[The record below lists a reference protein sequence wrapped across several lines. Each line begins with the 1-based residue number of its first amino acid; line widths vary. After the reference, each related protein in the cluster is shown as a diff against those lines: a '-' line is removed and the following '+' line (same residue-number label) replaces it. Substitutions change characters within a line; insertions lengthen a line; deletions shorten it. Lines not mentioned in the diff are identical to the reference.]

1 MTTKSSLRNSNSSLK
16 RERPRWP
23 SKLLLAVLTMV
34 CFATSANALSSNKAI
49 SEYIRDRWDAG
60 AGFPGGPVNAFA
72 QTPDGY
78 LWIATEKGLV
88 RFDGLNFVLIEH
100 SESTTV
106 PFGPVL
112 GLALDANGSLWIRL
126 QGPTLMVRDRSGEFR
141 SVTPDSSQAESDITA
156 MCMAKNGELLIA
168 GLTKGIFRDRNG
180 QFATSATSDEL
191 PRHVISMIE
200 LADGMDWL
208 GTREQGLYSLNG
220 RRASRFVGELPDKKV
235 NALLSLNGRDLWIG
249 TDQGLVRWD
258 GRGLSRVSSSQ
269 ALQNVEIVTMARD
282 RESNVWIGSS
292 KGLARVSNDGVTSVD
307 SSRGWP
313 AEPVTAL
320 FEDREG
326 SLWVG
331 RADGIERLR
340 DTVFTT
346 YYASGGV
353 LSRNNGPLYV
363 DSEGRTWFGPSEGGL
378 FWRKEGH
385 MGRVIAAAVQKDIVY
400 SIDGRKGEL
409 WIGRRG
415 GLTRLRE
422 SGGSFTAKTYTAADG
437 LAQNRVYAVHRSG
450 DGTVWAGTLSAGL
463 SRLKDG
469 TFTTYTVANGLVS
482 NSISSIAESSDGTMW
497 FGTPNGLN
505 ELSEGHLR
513 AYTSKDGLPPGNV
526 NCLLPDSNGVLWI
539 GTDNGL
545 AFLRSGTVHALSD
558 DVPDSVRE
566 EIFAMAE
573 DKAGALWM
581 ATAKHIVRVDRDKLL
596 RQAVAGSDIREYGL
610 GDGLLS
616 AQGVRRHNS
625 IAVDQSG
632 GIWFSTNRGLSFVSP
647 TSVKFD
653 SAPPLVHVDGISVDG
668 HLIHLGEQVR
678 VRPPHQKITI
688 SYSGLSLAF
697 PTRVRFM
704 YRLDGFDQSWTAST
718 SAREATYTNLES
730 GQYRFHVMASNREG
744 VWNSEEAILP
754 FEVEPVLWQ
763 TWWFRVSCVVAF
775 LALLWALYQLR
786 LRQVA
791 RQFNIRLEERV
802 SERTRIARDLHDTL
816 LQSFNGLLL
825 RFQAATNLL
834 PERPAEARKTLESAI
849 DQAAQAIT
857 EGRNAVQGLRSST
870 IMASDFALTINTLGQ
885 ELASGDTNP
894 NAAEFHVEV
903 EGTPQNLHPIL
914 RDEVYRI
921 AGEALRNAFKHAQAQ
936 RIEVE
941 TRYDERQLRLRVR
954 DDGQGIDAKHLDGEG
969 YAGHYGLRGMRERA
983 TLMGGKLTVWS
994 ELDSG
999 TEVELSI
1006 PASRAYETSP
1016 ARRRSWLAE
1025 KFSGKDTEMKS

>member
-1 MTTKSSLRNSNSSLK
+1 LRNSNSSHK

-23 SKLLLAVLTMV
+23 LKLLLAVLTMV
-34 CFATSANALSSNKAI
+34 CFAASANALSSNKAI
-49 SEYIRDRWDAG
+49 SEFIRDRWDAG
-60 AGFPGGPVNAFA
+60 AGFPGGRVNAFA

-78 LWIATEKGLV
+78 LWIATEEGLV

-126 QGPTLMVRDRSGEFR
+126 QGPTLLVRDRSGAFR
-141 SVTPDSSQAESDITA
+141 SVTSDSSQVESDITA
-156 MCMAKNGELLIA
+156 MCTGKNGELLIT
-168 GLTKGIFRDRNG
+168 GLTKGILRDRNG
-180 QFATSATSDEL
+180 KFVTSATRDEL
-191 PRHVISMIE
+191 PTHVISMIE
-200 LADGMDWL
+200 LADGVDWL

-220 RRASRFVGELPDKKV
+220 QRVSRFVGELPDRKV
-235 NALLSLNGRDLWIG
+235 NALLTLNGRDLWIG
-249 TDQGLVRWD
+249 TDKGLVRWD
-258 GRGLSRVSSSQ
+258 RRGLSQVSSSQ

-292 KGLARVSNDGVTSVD
+292 NGLARVSNDEVTSVD
-307 SSRGWP
+307 SSQGWP
-313 AEPVTAL
+313 AEQVTAL

-340 DTVFTT
+340 DSVFMT

-353 LSRNNGPLYV
+353 PSRNNGPLYV

-378 FWRKEGH
+378 YWRKEGH
-385 MGRVIAAAVQKDIVY
+385 LERITAAAVQKDIVY

-415 GLTRLRE
+415 GLTHLRE
-422 SGGSFTAKTYTAADG
+422 SGASFIAKTYTAADG
-437 LAQNRVYAVHRSG
+437 LAQTSVYAVHRSS

-463 SRLKDG
+463 SRLKEG
-469 TFTTYTVANGLVS
+469 SFTTYTVANGLVS

-545 AFLRSGTVHALSD
+545 AFLRSGTVHALRD

-566 EIFAMAE
+566 EIFAIAE

-581 ATAKHIVRVDRDKLL
+581 ATAKHIVRVDRDKLM
-596 RQAVAGSDIREYGL
+596 RKAVASSDIREYGL
-610 GDGLLS
+610 DDGLLS
-616 AQGVRRHNS
+616 TQGVRRHKS
-625 IAVDQSG
+625 IAVDPGG

-668 HLIHLGEQVR
+668 RLIHLGEQIR
-678 VRPPHQKITI
+678 VRPPHQKITL
-688 SYSGLSLAF
+688 SYSGLSLSF

-704 YRLDGFDQSWTAST
+704 YRLDGFDQSWTEPTST
-718 SAREATYTNLES
+718 REATYTNLES
-730 GQYRFHVMASNREG
+730 GQYRFHVMASNSYG
-744 VWNSEEAILP
+744 QWNASEAVISL
-754 FEVEPVLWQ
+754 EVDPAFWQ
-763 TWWFRVSCVVAF
+763 TWWCRALCVAAF

-791 RQFNIRLEERV
+791 QQFNLRLEERV
-802 SERTRIARDLHDTL
+802 GERTRIARDLHDTL
-816 LQSFNGLLL
+816 LQSFHGLLFC
-825 RFQAATNLL
+825 FQAVSNLL
-834 PERPAEARKTLESAI
+834 PTRPAEAKQTLDKAI
-849 DQAAQAIT
+849 DQAVQAIT
-857 EGRNAVQGLRSST
+857 EGRDAVQGLRSST
-870 IMASDFALTINTLGQ
+870 VVTNDLACAITTLGQ
-885 ELASGDTNP
+885 ELAGGETNP
-894 NAAEFHVEV
+894 NATEFHVQV
-903 EGTPQNLHPIL
+903 EGTTRDLHPIL

-921 AGEALRNAFKHAQAQ
+921 AGEAVRNAFTHAQAR

-941 TRYDERQLRLRVR
+941 IRYDERQFRLRVR
-954 DDGQGIDAKHLDGEG
+954 DDGKGIAPKLMNEDGPT
-969 YAGHYGLRGMRERA
+969 GHYGLRGMRERA
-983 TLMGGKLTVWS
+983 KLLGGKLAMWS

-999 TEVELSI
+999 TELELRI

-1025 KFSGKDTEMKS
+1025 KLSGKDTETKS

>member
-1 MTTKSSLRNSNSSLK
+1 LRNSNSSHK

-34 CFATSANALSSNKAI
+34 CFAASASALSSNKAI

-126 QGPTLMVRDRSGEFR
+126 QGPTLMVRDRSGAFR
-141 SVTPDSSQAESDITA
+141 SVTPDSSQGESDITA
-156 MCMAKNGELLIA
+156 MCMGKNGELLIT

-180 QFATSATSDEL
+180 KFATSTTRDEL

-200 LADGMDWL
+200 LADGVDWL

-220 RRASRFVGELPDKKV
+220 QRVSRFVGALPDKKV

-249 TDQGLVRWD
+249 TDKGLVRWD
-258 GRGLSRVSSSQ
+258 GKGLSRVSSSQ

-292 KGLARVSNDGVTSVD
+292 NGLARIRNDGVTSVD
-307 SSRGWP
+307 SSQGWP
-313 AEPVTAL
+313 AEAITAL

-326 SLWVG
+326 GLWVG

-340 DTVFTT
+340 DSVFIT

-353 LSRNNGPLYV
+353 PSRNNGPLYV
-363 DSEGRTWFGPSEGGL
+363 DPEGRTWFAPSEGGL
-378 FWRKEGH
+378 YWRKEGH
-385 MGRVIAAAVQKDIVY
+385 LGRITAAAVQKDIVY

-415 GLTRLRE
+415 GLTHLRE
-422 SGGSFTAKTYTAADG
+422 SGTSFIAKTYTVSDG
-437 LAQNRVYAVHRSG
+437 LAQNRVYAVHRSS
-450 DGTVWAGTLSAGL
+450 DGAVWAGTLSAGL
-463 SRLKDG
+463 SRLKG
-469 TFTTYTVANGLVS
+469 GSFTTYTVANGLVS

-545 AFLRSGTVHALSD
+545 AFLRSRTVHALSD

-566 EIFAMAE
+566 EIFAIAE

-596 RQAVAGSDIREYGL
+596 PQAVASSDIREYGL

-616 AQGVRRHNS
+616 TQGVRRHKS
-625 IAVDQSG
+625 IAVDPEG

-647 TSVKFD
+647 TSMKFD

-668 HLIHLGEQVR
+668 RPIHLGEQIR
-678 VRPPHQKITI
+678 VRPPHQKITL
-688 SYSGLSLAF
+688 SYSGLSLSF

-704 YRLDGFDQSWTAST
+704 YRLNGFDQSWTQPT

-730 GQYRFHVMASNREG
+730 GQYRFHVMASNSDG
-744 VWNSEEAILP
+744 VWNSTEAILL

-775 LALLWALYQLR
+775 LVLLWALYQLR

-816 LQSFNGLLL
+816 LQSFHGLLL

-849 DQAAQAIT
+849 DQTAQAIT
-857 EGRNAVQGLRSST
+857 EGRDAVQGLRSST
-870 IMASDFALTINTLGQ
+870 VTASDFALTINTLGQ
-885 ELASGDTNP
+885 ELASGERNP

-914 RDEVYRI
+914 RDEVFRI
-921 AGEALRNAFKHAQAQ
+921 AAEALRNAFKHAQAR

-941 TRYDERQLRLRVR
+941 IRYDERQLRLRVR
-954 DDGQGIDAKHLDGEG
+954 DDGKGIDAKHIDGDG

-983 TLMGGKLTVWS
+983 KLMGGKLAVWS

-1025 KFSGKDTEMKS
+1025 KFSGKE

>member
-1 MTTKSSLRNSNSSLK
+1 MRNSNSSHK
-16 RERPRWP
+16 RESRRWP

-34 CFATSANALSSNKAI
+34 CFEASANALSSNKAI
-49 SEYIRDRWDAG
+49 SEYIRDRWDAR

-100 SESTTV
+100 SESSTV

-126 QGPTLMVRDRSGEFR
+126 QGPTLIVRDRSGEFR
-141 SVTPDSSQAESDITA
+141 SVTSDSSQVESDITA
-156 MCMAKNGELLIA
+156 MCTNKNGELLII
-168 GLTKGIFRDRNG
+168 GLTKGIFRDKNG
-180 QFATSATSDEL
+180 KFVTSATSDEL
-191 PRHVISMIE
+191 PTHVISMIE
-200 LADGMDWL
+200 LADGVDWL

-220 RRASRFVGELPDKKV
+220 QRVSRFVGELPDKKV

-249 TDQGLVRWD
+249 TDKGLVRWD
-258 GRGLSRVSSSQ
+258 GRGLSRVSTSE

-282 RESNVWIGSS
+282 RESNVWIGTSN
-292 KGLARVSNDGVTSVD
+292 GLARVSNDGVTSVD
-307 SSRGWP
+307 SSQGRS

-340 DTVFTT
+340 DSVFMT
-346 YYASGGV
+346 YYASDGV
-353 LSRNNGPLYV
+353 PSRNNGPLYV

-378 FWRKEGH
+378 YWRKEGH
-385 MGRVIAAAVQKDIVY
+385 LGQITVAAKQKDIVY

-415 GLTRLRE
+415 GLTNLQE
-422 SGGSFTAKTYTAADG
+422 SGASFIAKTYTAADG
-437 LAQNRVYAVHRSG
+437 LAQNSVYAVHRSS

-463 SRLKDG
+463 SRLKHG
-469 TFTTYTVANGLVS
+469 SFTTYTVANGLVS

-513 AYTSKDGLPPGNV
+513 AYTSRDGLPPGNV

-566 EIFAMAE
+566 EIFAIAE
-573 DKAGALWM
+573 DEAGALWM

-596 RQAVAGSDIREYGL
+596 RQAVASSDIREYGL

-616 AQGVRRHNS
+616 TQGVRRHKS
-625 IAVDQSG
+625 IAVDPSG

-647 TSVKFD
+647 TSMKFD

-668 HLIHLGEQVR
+668 RLIHLGEQIR
-678 VRPPHQKITI
+678 VRPPYQKITL
-688 SYSGLSLAF
+688 SYSGLSLSF

-704 YRLDGFDQSWTAST
+704 YRLDGFDQSWTEPT

-730 GQYRFHVMASNREG
+730 GQYRFHVMASNSDG
-744 VWNSEEAILP
+744 VWNDSEAAILP
-754 FEVEPVLWQ
+754 FEVDPVLWQ

-775 LALLWALYQLR
+775 LVLLWALYQLR
-786 LRQVA
+786 LRQVT

-802 SERTRIARDLHDTL
+802 SERTRIARESARHAAAKFSRTVAAFSSVLLTCSQRVRTKPKQTL
-816 LQSFNGLLL
+816 D
-825 RFQAATNLL
+825 
-834 PERPAEARKTLESAI
+834 SAI

-857 EGRNAVQGLRSST
+857 EGRDAVQGLRSST
-870 IMASDFALTINTLGQ
+870 VVTNDLACAISTLGE
-885 ELASGDTNP
+885 ELATSETNQ
-894 NAAEFHVEV
+894 NSAVFHVEV
-903 EGTPQNLHPIL
+903 EGTPRNLHPIL

-941 TRYDERQLRLRVR
+941 IRYDERQLRLRVR
-954 DDGQGIDAKHLDGEG
+954 DDGKGIDPKLLNEDGR
-969 YAGHYGLRGMRERA
+969 AGHYGLRGMRERA
-983 TLMGGKLTVWS
+983 KLMRRQAGGL
-994 ELDSG
+994 E
-999 TEVELSI
+999 
-1006 PASRAYETSP
+1006 
-1016 ARRRSWLAE
+1016 
-1025 KFSGKDTEMKS
+1025 

>member
-1 MTTKSSLRNSNSSLK
+1 LRSSNFSPE
-16 RERPRWP
+16 RERTVWP
-23 SKLLLAVLTMV
+23 SKLLLALLTMV
-34 CFATSANALSSNKAI
+34 CFAASANALSSNKAI

-100 SESTTV
+100 SESSTV

-126 QGPTLMVRDRSGEFR
+126 QGPTLMVRDRSGAFR

-156 MCMAKNGELLIA
+156 MCTGKNGELLTT
-168 GLTKGIFRDRNG
+168 GLTKGVFRARNG
-180 QFATSATSDEL
+180 KFVTSATSDEL
-191 PRHVISMIE
+191 PRLVISMIE
-200 LADGMDWL
+200 LADGVDWL

-220 RRASRFVGELPDKKV
+220 PRVSRFVGELPDKKV
-235 NALLSLNGRDLWIG
+235 NALLSLNGHDLWIG
-249 TDQGLVRWD
+249 TDKGLVRWD
-258 GRGLSRVSSSQ
+258 GRGLSPVSTSET
-269 ALQNVEIVTMARD
+269 LQNIEIVTLARD
-282 RESNVWIGSS
+282 RESNVWIGTSN
-292 KGLARVSNDGVTSVD
+292 GLARVSNDGVTSVD
-307 SSRGWP
+307 SIQGWS

-340 DTVFTT
+340 DSVFMT
-346 YYASGGV
+346 YYAPGGV
-353 LSRNNGPLYV
+353 PSRNNGPLYV

-378 FWRKEGH
+378 YWRKEGRL
-385 MGRVIAAAVQKDIVY
+385 GRITAAAVEKDIVY

-415 GLTRLRE
+415 GLTHLRE
-422 SGGSFTAKTYTAADG
+422 NDASFLAKTYTAADG
-437 LAQNRVYAVHRSG
+437 LAQNGVYAVHLAS
-450 DGTVWAGTLSAGL
+450 DGAVWAGTLSAGL

-469 TFTTYTVANGLVS
+469 SFTTYTVENGLVS

-558 DVPDSVRE
+558 DVPDSLRE
-566 EIFAMAE
+566 EIFAIAE

-581 ATAKHIVRVDRDKLL
+581 ATAKHIVRADRDKLL
-596 RQAVAGSDIREYGL
+596 RQEFASGDIREYGL

-616 AQGVRRHNS
+616 TQGVRRHKS
-625 IAVDQSG
+625 VAVDPRG

-647 TSVKFD
+647 TSLNFD

-668 HLIHLGEQVR
+668 RLIHSGEQIR
-678 VRPPHQKITI
+678 VRPPYQKITL
-688 SYSGLSLAF
+688 SYSGLSLSF

-704 YRLDGFDQSWTAST
+704 YRLDGFDQSWTEPT

-730 GQYRFHVMASNREG
+730 GQYRFHVMAGNSDG
-744 VWNSEEAILP
+744 VWNSTEAILP

-763 TWWFRVSCVVAF
+763 TWWFRLSGALIIG
-775 LALLWALYQLR
+775 LAILIFFR
-786 LRQVA
+786 LRVRGLA
-791 RQFNIRLEERV
+791 RQMNMRFEERLA
-802 SERTRIARDLHDTL
+802 ERTRIAQDLHDTL
-816 LQSFNGLLL
+816 LQGFLSASMQLHVADEKLK
-825 RFQAATNLL
+825 
-834 PERPAEARKTLESAI
+834 PDSPAKPLVGRVLELMG
-849 DQAAQAIT
+849 QVVE
-857 EGRNAVQGLRSST
+857 EGRDAVRGLRSWK
-870 IMASDFALTINTLGQ
+870 LGYPDLKEAFSQ
-885 ELASGDTNP
+885 IR
-894 NAAEFHVEV
+894 AEFPAQSQVAFRVIV
-903 EGTPQNLHPIL
+903 EGTPRPLQTAIS
-914 RDEVYRI
+914 DEVYLIGR
-921 AGEALRNAFKHAQAQ
+921 EALSNAFRHAHASE
-936 RIEVE
+936 IEVE
-941 TRYDERQLRLRVR
+941 LEYAANYLRVLIR
-954 DDGQGIDAKHLDGEG
+954 DNGGGIDTHVLQEG
-969 YAGHYGLRGMRERA
+969 REGHWGLSGMKER
-983 TLMGGKLTVWS
+983 TERIGGKLRVLSS
-994 ELDSG
+994 EAAG
-999 TEVELSI
+999 TEVELYVPGHFAFEFPPPGRRWGWLS
-1006 PASRAYETSP
+1006 SLGK
-1016 ARRRSWLAE
+1016 AREVKRKNEVERR
-1025 KFSGKDTEMKS
+1025 K

>member
-1 MTTKSSLRNSNSSLK
+1 MRNSNSSHK

-34 CFATSANALSSNKAI
+34 CFAASANALSSNKAI

-60 AGFPGGPVNAFA
+60 VGFPGGPVNAFA

-100 SESTTV
+100 SESSTV

-126 QGPTLMVRDRSGEFR
+126 QGPTLVVRDRSGAFR
-141 SVTPDSSQAESDITA
+141 SVTPDPSQTESDITA
-156 MCMAKNGELLIA
+156 MCTTKNGELLTI
-168 GLTKGIFRDRNG
+168 GLTKGIFRDGNG
-180 QFATSATSDEL
+180 KFVTSATRDEL

-200 LADGMDWL
+200 LADGVDWL

-220 RRASRFVGELPDKKV
+220 QRVSRFVGELPDRKV
-235 NALLSLNGRDLWIG
+235 NALLTLNGRDLWIG
-249 TDQGLVRWD
+249 TDKGLVRWD
-258 GRGLSRVSSSQ
+258 GRGLSRVSSSE

-282 RESNVWIGSS
+282 RESNVWIGTSN
-292 KGLARVSNDGVTSVD
+292 GLVRVSNDGVTWVD
-307 SSRGWP
+307 SNQGWS

-340 DTVFTT
+340 DSVFMT

-353 LSRNNGPLYV
+353 PSRNNGPLYV

-378 FWRKEGH
+378 YWRKEGYL
-385 MGRVIAAAVQKDIVY
+385 GRITAAAVQKDIVY

-415 GLTRLRE
+415 GLTHLQE
-422 SGGSFTAKTYTAADG
+422 SGASFIAKTYTAADG
-437 LAQNRVYAVHRSG
+437 LAQNRVYAVHRSS

-469 TFTTYTVANGLVS
+469 SFTTYTVANGLVS

-566 EIFAMAE
+566 EIFAIAE

-596 RQAVAGSDIREYGL
+596 RQAVASSDMREYGL
-610 GDGLLS
+610 DDGLLS
-616 AQGVRRHNS
+616 TQGVRGHKS
-625 IAVDQSG
+625 IAMDPSG

-647 TSVKFD
+647 TSMKFD

-668 HLIHLGEQVR
+668 RLIHLGEQIR
-678 VRPPHQKITI
+678 VRPPHQKITL
-688 SYSGLSLAF
+688 SYSGLSLSF

-704 YRLDGFDQSWTAST
+704 YRLDGFDQSWTEPT
-718 SAREATYTNLES
+718 SAREATYTNLEP
-730 GQYRFHVMASNREG
+730 GQYRFHVMASNSYG
-744 VWNSEEAILP
+744 QWNASEAAISL
-754 FEVEPVLWQ
+754 EVDPAFWQ
-763 TWWFRVSCVVAF
+763 TWWFRVSCVATF
-775 LALLWALYQLR
+775 LALLGALYQLR

-791 RQFNIRLEERV
+791 HQFNMRLEERV
-802 SERTRIARDLHDTL
+802 GERTRMARDLHDTF
-816 LQSFNGLLL
+816 LQTIQGSKLV
-825 RFQAATNLL
+825 ADDA
-834 PERPAEARKTLESAI
+834 LEPSADPI
-849 DQAAQAIT
+849 RMRRALEQLSVWLASAMQ
-857 EGRNAVQGLRSST
+857 EGRAALNSLRT
-870 IMASDFALTINTLGQ
+870 TATQTND
-885 ELASGDTNP
+885 LA
-894 NAAEFHVEV
+894 
-903 EGTPQNLHPIL
+903 
-914 RDEVYRI
+914 
-921 AGEALRNAFKHAQAQ
+921 EALR
-936 RIEVE
+936 
-941 TRYDERQLRLRVR
+941 RVTE
-954 DDGQGIDAKHLDGEG
+954 GGLIPISMAVTFSLVGDAREMHPI
-969 YAGHYGLRGMRERA
+969 GLVMKPSATPVCIRGRVDW
-983 TLMGGKLTVWS
+983 K
-994 ELDSG
+994 
-999 TEVELSI
+999 
-1006 PASRAYETSP
+1006 
-1016 ARRRSWLAE
+1016 
-1025 KFSGKDTEMKS
+1025 

>member
-1 MTTKSSLRNSNSSLK
+1 LRNSNSSHK

-23 SKLLLAVLTMV
+23 LKLLLAVLTMV
-34 CFATSANALSSNKAI
+34 CFAASANALSSNKAI
-49 SEYIRDRWDAG
+49 SEFIRDRWDAG
-60 AGFPGGPVNAFA
+60 AGFPGGRVNAFA

-126 QGPTLMVRDRSGEFR
+126 QGPTLLVRDRSGAFR
-141 SVTPDSSQAESDITA
+141 SVTSDSSQVESDITA
-156 MCMAKNGELLIA
+156 MCTGKNGELLIT
-168 GLTKGIFRDRNG
+168 GLTKGILRDRNG
-180 QFATSATSDEL
+180 KFVTSATRDEL
-191 PRHVISMIE
+191 PTHVISMIE
-200 LADGMDWL
+200 LADGVDWL

-220 RRASRFVGELPDKKV
+220 QRVSRFVGELPDRKV
-235 NALLSLNGRDLWIG
+235 NALLTLNGRDLWIG
-249 TDQGLVRWD
+249 TDKGLVRWD
-258 GRGLSRVSSSQ
+258 RRGLSQVSSSQ

-292 KGLARVSNDGVTSVD
+292 NGLARVSNDEVTSVD
-307 SSRGWP
+307 SSQGWP

-340 DTVFTT
+340 DSVFMT

-353 LSRNNGPLYV
+353 PSRNNGPLYV

-378 FWRKEGH
+378 YWRKEGH
-385 MGRVIAAAVQKDIVY
+385 LGRITAAAVQKDIVY

-415 GLTRLRE
+415 GLTHLRE
-422 SGGSFTAKTYTAADG
+422 SGASFIAKTYTAADG
-437 LAQNRVYAVHRSG
+437 LAQTRVYAVHRSS

-463 SRLKDG
+463 SRLKEG
-469 TFTTYTVANGLVS
+469 SFTTYTVANGLVS

-513 AYTSKDGLPPGNV
+513 AYTSRDGLPPGNV

-545 AFLRSGTVHALSD
+545 AFLRSGTVHALRD
-558 DVPDSVRE
+558 EVPDSMRE
-566 EIFAMAE
+566 EIFAIAE

-596 RQAVAGSDIREYGL
+596 RQAVASSDIREYGL
-610 GDGLLS
+610 DDGLLS
-616 AQGVRRHNS
+616 TQGVRRHKS
-625 IAVDQSG
+625 IAVDPSG

-668 HLIHLGEQVR
+668 RLIQLGEQIR
-678 VRPPHQKITI
+678 VRPPHQKITL
-688 SYSGLSLAF
+688 SYSGLSLSF

-704 YRLDGFDQSWTAST
+704 YRLDGFDQSWTEPTST
-718 SAREATYTNLES
+718 REATYTNLES
-730 GQYRFHVMASNREG
+730 GQYRFHVMASNSYG
-744 VWNSEEAILP
+744 QWNASEAVISL
-754 FEVEPVLWQ
+754 EVDPAFWQ
-763 TWWFRVSCVVAF
+763 TWWFRTLCVVAF
-775 LALLWALYQLR
+775 LALLWTLYQLR

-791 RQFNIRLEERV
+791 QQFNLRLEERV
-802 SERTRIARDLHDTL
+802 GERTRIARDLHDTL
-816 LQSFNGLLL
+816 LQSFHGLLFC
-825 RFQAATNLL
+825 FQAVSNLL
-834 PERPAEARKTLESAI
+834 PTRPAEAKQTLDKAI
-849 DQAAQAIT
+849 DQAVQAIT
-857 EGRNAVQGLRSST
+857 EGRDAVQGLRSST
-870 IMASDFALTINTLGQ
+870 VVTNDLACAITTLGQ
-885 ELASGDTNP
+885 ELAGGETNP
-894 NAAEFHVEV
+894 NAAEFHVQV
-903 EGTPQNLHPIL
+903 EGTTRDLHPIL

-921 AGEALRNAFKHAQAQ
+921 AGEAVRNAFEHARAR

-941 TRYDERQLRLRVR
+941 IRYDERQFRLRVR
-954 DDGQGIDAKHLDGEG
+954 DDGKGINPKLMNEDGRP
-969 YAGHYGLRGMRERA
+969 GHYGLRGMRERA
-983 TLMGGKLTVWS
+983 KLLGGKLAVWS

-999 TEVELSI
+999 TELELRI

-1025 KFSGKDTEMKS
+1025 KLSGKDTETKS

>member
-1 MTTKSSLRNSNSSLK
+1 M
-16 RERPRWP
+16 
-23 SKLLLAVLTMV
+23 
-34 CFATSANALSSNKAI
+34 
-49 SEYIRDRWDAG
+49 
-60 AGFPGGPVNAFA
+60 NAFA

-88 RFDGLNFVLIEH
+88 RFDGLNFVLMEH
-100 SESTTV
+100 SETSTV

-126 QGPTLMVRDRSGEFR
+126 QGPTLLVRDRSGAFR
-141 SVTPDSSQAESDITA
+141 SVTPDSSQVESDITA
-156 MCMAKNGELLIA
+156 MCAGKNGELLIT
-168 GLTKGIFRDRNG
+168 GLTERIFRDRNG
-180 QFATSATSDEL
+180 TFVSSASRDEL

-200 LADGMDWL
+200 LADGVDWL
-208 GTREQGLYSLNG
+208 GTREQGLYSLNDQ
-220 RRASRFVGELPDKKV
+220 RVSRFAVELPDKKV

-249 TDQGLVRWD
+249 TDKGLVRWD
-258 GRGLSRVSSSQ
+258 GRGLSRVSISE
-269 ALQNVEIVTMARD
+269 ALRNVQIVTMARD
-282 RESNVWIGSS
+282 RESNVWIGTSN
-292 KGLARVSNDGVTSVD
+292 GLARVSNGGVTSVD
-307 SSRGWP
+307 SSQDWS

-326 SLWVG
+326 GLWVG

-340 DTVFTT
+340 DSVFTT
-346 YYASGGV
+346 YYVSGGV
-353 LSRNNGPLYV
+353 PSRNNGPIYV
-363 DSEGRTWFGPSEGGL
+363 DTEGRTWFGPSEGGL
-378 FWRKEGH
+378 YWRKEGH
-385 MGRVIAAAVQKDIVY
+385 LERIAAAEIQKDIVY

-409 WIGRRG
+409 WIGGRG
-415 GLTRLRE
+415 GLTHLRE
-422 SGGSFTAKTYTAADG
+422 SGASLIAKTYTSADG
-437 LAQNRVYAVHRSG
+437 LAQDRVYAVHRSS

-469 TFTTYTVANGLVS
+469 SFTTYTVANGLVS

-505 ELSEGHLR
+505 EFSEGHWR

-526 NCLLPDSNGVLWI
+526 NCLLPDSSGVLWI

-566 EIFAMAE
+566 EIFAIAE

-581 ATAKHIVRVDRDKLL
+581 ATAKHIVRVDREKLL
-596 RQAVAGSDIREYGL
+596 RQAVASSDIREYGL

-616 AQGVRRHNS
+616 TQGVRRHKS
-625 IAVDQSG
+625 IAVDASG

-647 TSVKFD
+647 TSMKFD

-668 HLIHLGEQVR
+668 RLIPLGEQIR
-678 VRPPHQKITI
+678 IRPPYQKITL
-688 SYSGLSLAF
+688 SYSGLSLSF

-704 YRLDGFDQSWTAST
+704 YRLDGFDQSWVGPTA
-718 SAREATYTNLES
+718 AREAVYTNLS
-730 GQYRFHVMASNREG
+730 PRLYRFRVIASNSYG
-744 VWNSEEAILP
+744 QWNDSEAAVSL
-754 FEVEPVLWQ
+754 EVDPAFWQ
-763 TWWFRVSCVVAF
+763 TVWFRVSCVAAL

-791 RQFNIRLEERV
+791 QQFNMRLEERV
-802 SERTRIARDLHDTL
+802 GERTRIARDLHDTL
-816 LQSFNGLLL
+816 LQSFHGLLL
-825 RFQAATNLL
+825 RFQTATNLL

-849 DQAAQAIT
+849 EQAAQAIT
-857 EGRNAVQGLRSST
+857 EGRDAIQGLRSSAVVT
-870 IMASDFALTINTLGQ
+870 NDLAMTINTLGQ
-885 ELASGDTNP
+885 ELAPGETNP
-894 NAAEFHVEV
+894 NAAEFHVDV

-921 AGEALRNAFKHAQAQ
+921 AGEAMRNAFKHAQAQ

-941 TRYDERQLRLRVR
+941 IRYDERQLRLRVR
-954 DDGQGIDAKHLDGEG
+954 DDGKGIDAKHLDGDG

-983 TLMGGKLTVWS
+983 KLMGGKLAVWS

-1006 PASRAYETSP
+1006 PASRAYEMPP
-1016 ARRRSWLAE
+1016 ARRRWWLAD
-1025 KFSGKDTEMKS
+1025 KFAGKDTEMKS

>member
-1 MTTKSSLRNSNSSLK
+1 LRNSNSSHK

-23 SKLLLAVLTMV
+23 LKLLLAVLTMV
-34 CFATSANALSSNKAI
+34 CFAASANALSSNKAI
-49 SEYIRDRWDAG
+49 SEFIRDRWDAG
-60 AGFPGGPVNAFA
+60 AGFPGGRVNAFA

-126 QGPTLMVRDRSGEFR
+126 QGPTLLVRDRSGAFR
-141 SVTPDSSQAESDITA
+141 SVTSDSSQVESDITA
-156 MCMAKNGELLIA
+156 MCTGKNGELLIT
-168 GLTKGIFRDRNG
+168 GLTKGILRDRNG
-180 QFATSATSDEL
+180 KFVTSATRDEL
-191 PRHVISMIE
+191 PTHVISMIE
-200 LADGMDWL
+200 LADGVDWL

-220 RRASRFVGELPDKKV
+220 QRVSRFVGELPDRKV
-235 NALLSLNGRDLWIG
+235 NALLTLNGRDLWIG
-249 TDQGLVRWD
+249 TDKGLVRWD
-258 GRGLSRVSSSQ
+258 RRGLSQVSSSQ

-292 KGLARVSNDGVTSVD
+292 NGLARVSNDEGTSVD
-307 SSRGWP
+307 SSQGWP

-340 DTVFTT
+340 DSVFMT

-353 LSRNNGPLYV
+353 PSRNNGPLYV

-378 FWRKEGH
+378 YWRKEGH
-385 MGRVIAAAVQKDIVY
+385 LERITAAAVQKDIVY

-415 GLTRLRE
+415 GLTHLRE
-422 SGGSFTAKTYTAADG
+422 SGASFIAKTYTAADG
-437 LAQNRVYAVHRSG
+437 LAQTRVYAVHRSS

-463 SRLKDG
+463 SRLKEG
-469 TFTTYTVANGLVS
+469 SFTTYTVANGLVS

-545 AFLRSGTVHALSD
+545 AFLRSGTVHALRD

-566 EIFAMAE
+566 EIFAIAE

-596 RQAVAGSDIREYGL
+596 RQAVASSDIREYGL
-610 GDGLLS
+610 DDGLLS
-616 AQGVRRHNS
+616 TQGVRRHKS
-625 IAVDQSG
+625 IAVDPGG

-668 HLIHLGEQVR
+668 RLIHLGEQIR
-678 VRPPHQKITI
+678 VRPPHQKITL
-688 SYSGLSLAF
+688 SYSGLSLSF

-704 YRLDGFDQSWTAST
+704 YRLDGFDQSWTEPTST
-718 SAREATYTNLES
+718 REATYTNLES
-730 GQYRFHVMASNREG
+730 GQYRFHVMASNSYG
-744 VWNSEEAILP
+744 QWNASEAVISL
-754 FEVEPVLWQ
+754 EVDPAFWQ
-763 TWWFRVSCVVAF
+763 TWWFRALCVAAF

-791 RQFNIRLEERV
+791 QQFNLRLEERV
-802 SERTRIARDLHDTL
+802 GERTRIARDLHDTL
-816 LQSFNGLLL
+816 LQSFHGLLFC
-825 RFQAATNLL
+825 FQAVSNLL
-834 PERPAEARKTLESAI
+834 PTRPAEAKQTLDKAI
-849 DQAAQAIT
+849 DQAVQAIT
-857 EGRNAVQGLRSST
+857 EGRDAVQGLRSST
-870 IMASDFALTINTLGQ
+870 VVTNDLACAITTLGQ
-885 ELASGDTNP
+885 ELAGGETNP
-894 NAAEFHVEV
+894 NATEFHVQV
-903 EGTPQNLHPIL
+903 EGTTRDLHPIL

-921 AGEALRNAFKHAQAQ
+921 AGEAVRNAFTHAQAR

-941 TRYDERQLRLRVR
+941 IRYDERQFRLRVR
-954 DDGQGIDAKHLDGEG
+954 DDGKGIAPKLMNEDGPT
-969 YAGHYGLRGMRERA
+969 GHYGLRGMRERA
-983 TLMGGKLTVWS
+983 KLLGGKLAMWS

-999 TEVELSI
+999 TELELRI

-1025 KFSGKDTEMKS
+1025 KLSGKDTETKS

>member
-1 MTTKSSLRNSNSSLK
+1 LRNSNSSHK
-16 RERPRWP
+16 RGRPRWP
-23 SKLLLAVLTMV
+23 LKLLLAVLTMV
-34 CFATSANALSSNKAI
+34 CSAASANALSSNKTI
-49 SEYIRDRWDAG
+49 SEFIRDRWDAG
-60 AGFPGGPVNAFA
+60 AGFPGGRVNAFA

-100 SESTTV
+100 SESTTT

-126 QGPTLMVRDRSGEFR
+126 QGPTLLVRDRSGAFR
-141 SVTPDSSQAESDITA
+141 SVTSDSSQVESDITA
-156 MCMAKNGELLIA
+156 MCTGKNGELLIT
-168 GLTKGIFRDRNG
+168 GLTKGILRDRNG
-180 QFATSATSDEL
+180 KFVTSATRDEL
-191 PRHVISMIE
+191 PTHVISMIE
-200 LADGMDWL
+200 LADGVDWL

-220 RRASRFVGELPDKKV
+220 QRVSRFVGELPDRKV
-235 NALLSLNGRDLWIG
+235 NALLTLNGRDLWIG
-249 TDQGLVRWD
+249 TDKGLVRWD
-258 GRGLSRVSSSQ
+258 RRGLSQVSSSQ

-292 KGLARVSNDGVTSVD
+292 NGLARVSNDEVTSVD
-307 SSRGWP
+307 SSQGWP

-340 DTVFTT
+340 DSVFMT

-353 LSRNNGPLYV
+353 PSRNNGPLYV

-378 FWRKEGH
+378 YWRKDGH
-385 MGRVIAAAVQKDIVY
+385 LGRITAAAILKDIVY

-415 GLTRLRE
+415 GLTHLRE
-422 SGGSFTAKTYTAADG
+422 SGASFIAKTYTAADG
-437 LAQNRVYAVHRSG
+437 LAQTRVYAVHRSS
-450 DGTVWAGTLSAGL
+450 DGTVWAGTLRAGL
-463 SRLKDG
+463 SRLKEG
-469 TFTTYTVANGLVS
+469 SFTTYTVANGLVS

-545 AFLRSGTVHALSD
+545 AFLRSGTVHALRE

-566 EIFAMAE
+566 EIFAIAE

-596 RQAVAGSDIREYGL
+596 RQAVTSSDIREYGL
-610 GDGLLS
+610 DDGLLS
-616 AQGVRRHNS
+616 TQGVRRHKS
-625 IAVDQSG
+625 IAVDPGG

-668 HLIHLGEQVR
+668 RLVHLGEQIR
-678 VRPPHQKITI
+678 VRPPHQKITV
-688 SYSGLSLAF
+688 SYSGLSLSF

-704 YRLDGFDQSWTAST
+704 YRLDGFDQSWTEPTST
-718 SAREATYTNLES
+718 REATYTNLES
-730 GQYRFHVMASNREG
+730 GQYRFHVMASNSYG
-744 VWNSEEAILP
+744 QWNASEAVISL
-754 FEVEPVLWQ
+754 EVDPVFWQ
-763 TWWFRVSCVVAF
+763 TWWFRAFCVAAF

-791 RQFNIRLEERV
+791 QQFNLRLEERV
-802 SERTRIARDLHDTL
+802 GERTRIARELHDTL
-816 LQSFNGLLL
+816 LQSFHGLLFC
-825 RFQAATNLL
+825 FQAVSNLL
-834 PERPAEARKTLESAI
+834 PSRPAEAKQTLDKAI
-849 DQAAQAIT
+849 DQAVQAIT
-857 EGRNAVQGLRSST
+857 EGRDAVQGLRSST
-870 IMASDFALTINTLGQ
+870 VVTNDLACVITTLGQ
-885 ELASGDTNP
+885 ELAGGETNS
-894 NAAEFHVEV
+894 NAAEFHVQV
-903 EGTPQNLHPIL
+903 EGTTRDLHPIL

-921 AGEALRNAFKHAQAQ
+921 AGEAVRNAFKHAQAR

-941 TRYDERQLRLRVR
+941 IRYDERQFRLRVR
-954 DDGQGIDAKHLDGEG
+954 DDGKGIDPKLVNEDGRT
-969 YAGHYGLRGMRERA
+969 GHYGLRGMRERA
-983 TLMGGKLTVWS
+983 KLLGGKLAVWS

-999 TEVELSI
+999 TELELRI
-1006 PASRAYETSP
+1006 PASRAYETPP

-1025 KFSGKDTEMKS
+1025 KLSGKDTETKS

>member
-1 MTTKSSLRNSNSSLK
+1 MRNSNSSHK

-23 SKLLLAVLTMV
+23 SELLLAVLTMV
-34 CFATSANALSSNKAI
+34 CFAASANALSSKKAI

-60 AGFPGGPVNAFA
+60 TGFPGGPVNAFA

-100 SESTTV
+100 SEATTV

-112 GLALDANGSLWIRL
+112 GLAVDANGSLWIRL
-126 QGPTLMVRDRSGEFR
+126 QGPTLMVRDRSGTFR

-156 MCMAKNGELLIA
+156 MCKGKNGELLIT

-180 QFATSATSDEL
+180 TFVPSATGDEL

-200 LADGMDWL
+200 LADGVDWL

-220 RRASRFVGELPDKKV
+220 QRISRFVGELPDKKV

-249 TDQGLVRWD
+249 TDKGLARWD
-258 GRGLSRVSSSQ
+258 GRGLSRVSTSET
-269 ALQNVEIVTMARD
+269 LQDVEIVTLARD
-282 RESNVWIGSS
+282 RESNVWIGTSN
-292 KGLARVSNDGVTSVD
+292 GLARVSNDGVTSVD
-307 SSRGWP
+307 SIQGGS

-340 DTVFTT
+340 DSVFMT
-346 YYASGGV
+346 YYASVGV
-353 LSRNNGPLYV
+353 PSRNNGPLFV

-378 FWRKEGH
+378 YWRKEGH
-385 MGRVIAAAVQKDIVY
+385 LGRITAAAMQNDIVY
-400 SIDGRKGEL
+400 SIDGRRGEL

-415 GLTRLRE
+415 GLTHLRE
-422 SGGSFTAKTYTAADG
+422 SGASYIAKTYTAADG
-437 LAQNRVYAVHRSG
+437 LAQNRVYAVHQSS

-469 TFTTYTVANGLVS
+469 SFTTYTAANGLVS

-566 EIFAMAE
+566 EIFAIAE

-596 RQAVAGSDIREYGL
+596 LQAVASSDIREYGL

-616 AQGVRRHNS
+616 TQGVRRHKS
-625 IAVDQSG
+625 IAVDPSG
-632 GIWFSTNRGLSFVSP
+632 GIWISTNRGLSFVSP
-647 TSVKFD
+647 TSMKFD

-668 HLIHLGEQVR
+668 RLIHLGEQIR
-678 VRPPHQKITI
+678 VRPPHQKITL
-688 SYSGLSLAF
+688 SYSGLSLSF

-704 YRLDGFDQSWTAST
+704 YRLDGFDQSWTEPT
-718 SAREATYTNLES
+718 SGREATYTNLES
-730 GQYRFHVMASNREG
+730 GQYWFHVMASNSDG
-744 VWNSEEAILP
+744 VWNSTEAILP
-754 FEVEPVLWQ
+754 FEVEPVLWK

-775 LALLWALYQLR
+775 LVLLLALYQLR
-786 LRQVA
+786 LSQVA

-816 LQSFNGLLL
+816 LQSFHGLLL
-825 RFQAATNLL
+825 RFQAAANLL
-834 PERPAEARKTLESAI
+834 PERPAEARKTLENAI

-857 EGRNAVQGLRSST
+857 EGRDAVQGLRSST
-870 IMASDFALTINTLGQ
+870 VVASDFASTINILGQ
-885 ELASGDTNP
+885 ELASGETNP

-903 EGTPQNLHPIL
+903 EGNPQNLHPIL

-941 TRYDERQLRLRVR
+941 IRYDERQLRLRVR
-954 DDGQGIDAKHLDGEG
+954 DDGKGIDAKHLDGDG
-969 YAGHYGLRGMRERA
+969 YAGHYGLCGMRERA
-983 TLMGGKLTVWS
+983 KLMGGKLAVWS

-1025 KFSGKDTEMKS
+1025 KFSGKDTEIKS

>member
-1 MTTKSSLRNSNSSLK
+1 
-16 RERPRWP
+16 
-23 SKLLLAVLTMV
+23 MV
-34 CFATSANALSSNKAI
+34 CFAASANALSSNKAI

-100 SESTTV
+100 SESSTV

-126 QGPTLMVRDRSGEFR
+126 QGPTLIVRDRSGAFR
-141 SVTPDSSQAESDITA
+141 SVIPDSSQTESDITA
-156 MCMAKNGELLIA
+156 MCTEKNGELLII
-168 GLTKGIFRDRNG
+168 GLTKGIFRDGNG
-180 QFATSATSDEL
+180 KFVTSATRDEL

-200 LADGMDWL
+200 LADGVDWL

-220 RRASRFVGELPDKKV
+220 QRVSRFVGELPDKKV

-249 TDQGLVRWD
+249 TDKGLVRWD
-258 GRGLSRVSSSQ
+258 GRGLSRVSTSE

-282 RESNVWIGSS
+282 RESNVWIGTSN
-292 KGLARVSNDGVTSVD
+292 GLARVSNDAVTSVD
-307 SSRGWP
+307 SSQGWS

-340 DTVFTT
+340 DSVFMT

-353 LSRNNGPLYV
+353 PSRNNGPLYV

-378 FWRKEGH
+378 YWRMEGH
-385 MGRVIAAAVQKDIVY
+385 LGRITAAAVQKDIVY

-415 GLTRLRE
+415 GLTHLRD
-422 SGGSFTAKTYTAADG
+422 SGASFIAKTYTAADG
-437 LAQNRVYAVHRSG
+437 LAQNRVYAVHRSS
-450 DGTVWAGTLSAGL
+450 DGTIWAGTLSAGL
-463 SRLKDG
+463 SRLKDES
-469 TFTTYTVANGLVS
+469 FTTYTVANGLVS

-545 AFLRSGTVHALSD
+545 AFLRSGTVHALSG

-566 EIFAMAE
+566 EIFAIAE

-581 ATAKHIVRVDRDKLL
+581 ATARHIVRVDRDKLL
-596 RQAVAGSDIREYGL
+596 RQVVASSDIREYGL

-616 AQGVRRHNS
+616 TQGVRRHKS
-625 IAVDQSG
+625 IAVDPSG

-647 TSVKFD
+647 TSMKFD

-668 HLIHLGEQVR
+668 RLIHLGEQIR
-678 VRPPHQKITI
+678 VRPPYQKITL
-688 SYSGLSLAF
+688 SYSGLSLSF

-704 YRLDGFDQSWTAST
+704 YRLDGFDQSWTEPTAS
-718 SAREATYTNLES
+718 REAVYTNLS
-730 GQYRFHVMASNREG
+730 PGSYRFRVIASNSYG
-744 VWNSEEAILP
+744 QWNDSEAAVSL
-754 FEVEPVLWQ
+754 EVDPAFWQ
-763 TWWFRVSCVVAF
+763 TWWFRVSCLAAF

-791 RQFNIRLEERV
+791 QQFNMRLEERV

-816 LQSFNGLLL
+816 LQSFHGLLL

-857 EGRNAVQGLRSST
+857 EGRDAIQGLRSST
-870 IMASDFALTINTLGQ
+870 VVASDFALTINTLGQ
-885 ELASGDTNP
+885 ELASGETNP
-894 NAAEFHVEV
+894 NAAEFHVDV

-921 AGEALRNAFKHAQAQ
+921 AREALRNAFKHAQAQ

-941 TRYDERQLRLRVR
+941 IRYDERQLRLRFR
-954 DDGQGIDAKHLDGEG
+954 DDGKGIDAKHLDEQGR
-969 YAGHYGLRGMRERA
+969 AKHYGLRGMRERA
-983 TLMGGKLTVWS
+983 KLMGGKLAVWS

-999 TEVELSI
+999 TEVELRI
-1006 PASRAYETSP
+1006 PASRAYEIPP
-1016 ARRRSWLAE
+1016 ARRRWWLAE
-1025 KFSGKDTEMKS
+1025 KFSGRDTEVKS

>member
-1 MTTKSSLRNSNSSLK
+1 MRNSNSSHK

-23 SKLLLAVLTMV
+23 LKLLLAVLTMV
-34 CFATSANALSSNKAI
+34 CFAASANALSSNKAI

-100 SESTTV
+100 SESSTV

-126 QGPTLMVRDRSGEFR
+126 QGPTLMVRDRSGAFR

-156 MCMAKNGELLIA
+156 MCTGKNGELLIT
-168 GLTKGIFRDRNG
+168 GLTKGILRDRNG
-180 QFATSATSDEL
+180 KFVTSATRDEL
-191 PRHVISMIE
+191 PTHVISMIE
-200 LADGMDWL
+200 LADGVDWL

-220 RRASRFVGELPDKKV
+220 QRVSRFVGELPDRKV
-235 NALLSLNGRDLWIG
+235 NALLTLNGRDLWIG
-249 TDQGLVRWD
+249 TDKGLVRWD
-258 GRGLSRVSSSQ
+258 RRGLSQVSSSQ
-269 ALQNVEIVTMARD
+269 ALQNVEIVTMVRD
-282 RESNVWIGSS
+282 RESNVWIGTSN
-292 KGLARVSNDGVTSVD
+292 GLARVSNDGVTSVD
-307 SSRGWP
+307 SSQGWS

-340 DTVFTT
+340 DSVFMT

-353 LSRNNGPLYV
+353 PSRNNGPLYV

-378 FWRKEGH
+378 YWRKEGH
-385 MGRVIAAAVQKDIVY
+385 LGRITAAAVQKDIVY

-415 GLTRLRE
+415 GLTHLRE
-422 SGGSFTAKTYTAADG
+422 SGASFIAKTYTAADG
-437 LAQNRVYAVHRSG
+437 LAQTRVYAVHRSS

-463 SRLKDG
+463 SRLKEG
-469 TFTTYTVANGLVS
+469 SFTTYTVANGLVS

-545 AFLRSGTVHALSD
+545 AFLRSGTVHALRD

-566 EIFAMAE
+566 EIFAIAE
-573 DKAGALWM
+573 DKAGALWV

-596 RQAVAGSDIREYGL
+596 RQAGASSDIREYGL
-610 GDGLLS
+610 DDGLLS
-616 AQGVRRHNS
+616 TQGVRRHKS
-625 IAVDQSG
+625 IAVDPSG

-668 HLIHLGEQVR
+668 RLIHLGEQIR
-678 VRPPHQKITI
+678 VRPPHQKITL
-688 SYSGLSLAF
+688 SYSGLSLSF

-704 YRLDGFDQSWTAST
+704 YRLDGFDQSWTEPTST
-718 SAREATYTNLES
+718 REATYTNLES
-730 GQYRFHVMASNREG
+730 GQYRFHVMASNSYG
-744 VWNSEEAILP
+744 QWNASEAVISL
-754 FEVEPVLWQ
+754 EVDPAFWQ
-763 TWWFRVSCVVAF
+763 TWWFRALCVAAF

-791 RQFNIRLEERV
+791 QQFNLRLEERV
-802 SERTRIARDLHDTL
+802 GERTRIARDLHDTL
-816 LQSFNGLLL
+816 LQSFHGLLFC
-825 RFQAATNLL
+825 FQAVSNLL
-834 PERPAEARKTLESAI
+834 PTRPAEAKQTLDKAI
-849 DQAAQAIT
+849 DQAVQAIT
-857 EGRNAVQGLRSST
+857 EGRDAVQGLRSST
-870 IMASDFALTINTLGQ
+870 VVTNDLACAITTLGQ
-885 ELASGDTNP
+885 ELAGGETKP
-894 NAAEFHVEV
+894 NAAEFHVQV
-903 EGTPQNLHPIL
+903 EGTTRDLHPIL

-921 AGEALRNAFKHAQAQ
+921 AGEAVRNAFKHAQAR
-936 RIEVE
+936 RIQVE
-941 TRYDERQLRLRVR
+941 IRYDERQFRLRVR
-954 DDGQGIDAKHLDGEG
+954 DDGKGIDAKLLNEGERP
-969 YAGHYGLRGMRERA
+969 GHYGLRGMRERA
-983 TLMGGKLTVWS
+983 KLLGGKLTVWS
-994 ELDSG
+994 ELDAG
-999 TEVELSI
+999 TELELRI
-1006 PASRAYETSP
+1006 PATNAYATP
-1016 ARRRSWLAE
+1016 DGGKRSWLAE
-1025 KFSGKDTEMKS
+1025 KLAEKDTEAKS

>member
-1 MTTKSSLRNSNSSLK
+1 LRNSNSFHK
-16 RERPRWP
+16 REGPRWP
-23 SKLLLAVLTMV
+23 SKLLLAVLMTA
-34 CFATSANALSSNKAI
+34 CFAASANALSSNKTI

-88 RFDGLNFVLIEH
+88 RFDGLDFVLIEH

-126 QGPTLMVRDRSGEFR
+126 QGPTLMVRDRSGVFR

-156 MCMAKNGELLIA
+156 MCKGKNGELLIA
-168 GLTKGIFRDRNG
+168 GLTKGIFRDWNG
-180 QFATSATSDEL
+180 KFASSATSDEL
-191 PRHVISMIE
+191 PRHVIAMVE
-200 LADGMDWL
+200 LADGVDWL

-220 RRASRFVGELPDKKV
+220 QRVSRFVEELPDKKV

-249 TDQGLVRWD
+249 TDKGLVRWD

-292 KGLARVSNDGVTSVD
+292 NGLARVSNDGVTSID
-307 SSRGWP
+307 SSQGWP

-326 SLWVG
+326 NLWVG

-340 DTVFTT
+340 DSAFIT
-346 YYASGGV
+346 YSASGGV
-353 LSRNNGPLYV
+353 PSQNNGPIYV
-363 DSEGRTWFGPSEGGL
+363 DAEGRTWFGPAEGGL
-378 FWRKEGH
+378 YWRKKDHLARITTMSE
-385 MGRVIAAAVQKDIVY
+385 QKDIVY
-400 SIDGRKGEL
+400 SIDGGKGEL
-409 WIGRRG
+409 WIGGRG
-415 GLTRLRE
+415 GLTHLRE
-422 SGGSFTAKTYTAADG
+422 SGASFIAKTYTAADG
-437 LAQNRVYAVHRSG
+437 LAQNRVFAVHWSS
-450 DGTVWAGTLSAGL
+450 DGTVWAGTVSAGL

-469 TFTTYTVANGLVS
+469 SFTTYTVANGLVS
-482 NSISSIAESSDGTMW
+482 NSISSIAENSDGTMW

-505 ELSEGHLR
+505 ELSEGRLR

-566 EIFAMAE
+566 EIFAIAE

-581 ATAKHIVRVDRDKLL
+581 ATAKHIFRVDRDKLL
-596 RQAVAGSDIREYGL
+596 RQAVASSDIREYGL

-616 AQGVRRHNS
+616 AQGVRRHKS
-625 IAVDQSG
+625 IAVDPSG

-647 TSVKFD
+647 TSMKFD

-668 HLIHLGEQVR
+668 RLLHLGDQIR
-678 VRPPHQKITI
+678 VGPPHQKITL
-688 SYSGLSLAF
+688 SYSGLSLSF
-697 PTRVRFM
+697 PRSVRFM
-704 YRLDGFDQSWTAST
+704 YRLDGFDQSWTEPT

-730 GQYRFHVMASNREG
+730 GQYRFHVMASNSDG
-744 VWNSEEAILP
+744 VWNSTEAILP
-754 FEVEPVLWQ
+754 FEVKPVLWQ
-763 TWWFRVSCVVAF
+763 TWWFRVSCMVAS
-775 LALLWALYQLR
+775 LVLLWALYQLR

-791 RQFNIRLEERV
+791 HQFNIRLEERV

-816 LQSFNGLLL
+816 LQSFHGLLL

-834 PERPAEARKTLESAI
+834 PERPAEARKTLERAI

-857 EGRNAVQGLRSST
+857 EGRDAVQGLRSST
-870 IMASDFALTINTLGQ
+870 VVANDLALTINTLGQ
-885 ELASGDTNP
+885 ELASGETNS

-903 EGTPQNLHPIL
+903 EGIPRNLHPIL

-921 AGEALRNAFKHAQAQ
+921 AAEALRNAFRHAQAR

-941 TRYDERQLRLRVR
+941 IRYERQLRLRVR
-954 DDGQGIDAKHLDGEG
+954 DDGKGIDAKHLDGDG

-983 TLMGGKLTVWS
+983 KLMGGKLVVWS

-1006 PASRAYETSP
+1006 PGSRAYETPP

-1025 KFSGKDTEMKS
+1025 KFSGKDAARKS

>member
-1 MTTKSSLRNSNSSLK
+1 LRNSNSSHK

-23 SKLLLAVLTMV
+23 LKLLLAVLTMV
-34 CFATSANALSSNKAI
+34 CFAASANALSSNKAI
-49 SEYIRDRWDAG
+49 SEFIRDRWDAG
-60 AGFPGGPVNAFA
+60 AGFPGGRVNAFA

-112 GLALDANGSLWIRL
+112 GLALDANGNLWIRL
-126 QGPTLMVRDRSGEFR
+126 QGPTLMVRDRSGAFR
-141 SVTPDSSQAESDITA
+141 SVTSDSSQVESDITA
-156 MCMAKNGELLIA
+156 MCTGKNGELLII
-168 GLTKGIFRDRNG
+168 GMTKGILRDRYG
-180 QFATSATSDEL
+180 KFVTSATRDEL
-191 PRHVISMIE
+191 PTHVISMIE
-200 LADGMDWL
+200 LADGVDWL

-220 RRASRFVGELPDKKV
+220 QRVSRFAGELPDKKV

-249 TDQGLVRWD
+249 TDKGLVRWD
-258 GRGLSRVSSSQ
+258 GRGLSRVSTSE

-282 RESNVWIGSS
+282 RESNVWIGASN
-292 KGLARVSNDGVTSVD
+292 GLVRVSNDGVTSAD
-307 SSRGWP
+307 STQGWL
-313 AEPVTAL
+313 AGPVTAL

-340 DTVFTT
+340 DSVFMT
-346 YYASGGV
+346 YYSSGGV
-353 LSRNNGPLYV
+353 PSRNNSPLYV

-378 FWRKEGH
+378 YWRKEGH
-385 MGRVIAAAVQKDIVY
+385 SGRITAAAVEQDIVY
-400 SIDGRKGEL
+400 SIDGREGEL

-415 GLTRLRE
+415 GLTHLRE
-422 SGGSFTAKTYTAADG
+422 SGASFIGKTYTAADG
-437 LAQNRVYAVHRSG
+437 LAQNGVYAVHRSS

-469 TFTTYTVANGLVS
+469 SFTTYTVANGLVS

-497 FGTPNGLN
+497 FGTPNGFN

-558 DVPDSVRE
+558 DVPGSMRE
-566 EIFAMAE
+566 EIFAIAE
-573 DKAGALWM
+573 DKAGALWV
-581 ATAKHIVRVDRDKLL
+581 ATSKHVVRVDRDKLL
-596 RQAVAGSDIREYGL
+596 RQAVASSDMREYGL

-616 AQGVRRHNS
+616 TQGVRRHKS
-625 IAVDQSG
+625 VAVDPSG

-647 TSVKFD
+647 TSMKFD

-668 HLIHLGEQVR
+668 RLIHLGDQIR
-678 VRPPHQKITI
+678 VRPPHQKITL
-688 SYSGLSLAF
+688 SYSGLSLLF

-704 YRLDGFDQSWTAST
+704 YRLDGFDQSWTEPT
-718 SAREATYTNLES
+718 SAREATYTNLDS
-730 GQYRFHVMASNREG
+730 GPYRFHVMASNSDG
-744 VWNSEEAILP
+744 VWNSTEAILP

-763 TWWFRVSCVVAF
+763 TWWFRVSCVAAF
-775 LALLWALYQLR
+775 LVLLWALYQLR

-816 LQSFNGLLL
+816 LQSFHGLLL

-834 PERPAEARKTLESAI
+834 PERPSEARKTLESAI
-849 DQAAQAIT
+849 DHAAQAIT
-857 EGRNAVQGLRSST
+857 EGRDAVQGLRSST
-870 IMASDFALTINTLGQ
+870 VVSNDLALAIGALSEELGCG
-885 ELASGDTNP
+885 ETNP
-894 NAAEFHVEV
+894 NCAEFHVEV
-903 EGTPQNLHPIL
+903 EGTPRNLHPIV

-921 AGEALRNAFKHAQAQ
+921 AGEAVRNAFKHAQAQ
-936 RIEVE
+936 QVEVE
-941 TRYDERQLRLRVR
+941 IHYGEGQLRLRVR
-954 DDGQGIDAKHLDGEG
+954 DDGKGIDPKHLKD
-969 YAGHYGLRGMRERA
+969 ARPGHYGMRGMRERA
-983 TLMGGKLTVWS
+983 KLMGGKLAVWS

-1006 PASRAYETSP
+1006 PASRAYETQA
-1016 ARRRSWLAE
+1016 ARRRWWLAE
-1025 KFSGKDTEMKS
+1025 KFSGRDTEVKS

>member
-1 MTTKSSLRNSNSSLK
+1 LRNSNSSHK
-16 RERPRWP
+16 REGPGWP
-23 SKLLLAVLTMV
+23 SKLLLAVLGMV
-34 CFATSANALSSNKAI
+34 WFAASANGLSSNKAI
-49 SEYIRDRWDAG
+49 SEYVRDRWDAG

-126 QGPTLMVRDRSGEFR
+126 QGPTLMVRDRSGAFR
-141 SVTPDSSQAESDITA
+141 SVTPDSSHEETDITA
-156 MCMAKNGELLIA
+156 MCTGKNSELLIT
-168 GLTKGIFRDRNG
+168 GLTKGIFRDKNG
-180 QFATSATSDEL
+180 TFVPSATGDEL

-200 LADGMDWL
+200 LADGVEWL
-208 GTREQGLYSLNG
+208 GTREEGLYALNG
-220 RRASRFVGELPDKKV
+220 QRVSRFAGVLPDKKV

-249 TDQGLVRWD
+249 TDKGLVRWD
-258 GRGLSRVSSSQ
+258 GSGLSRVSTSKT
-269 ALQNVEIVTMARD
+269 LRNVEIVTMARD
-282 RESNVWIGSS
+282 RESNVWVGTSN
-292 KGLARVSNDGVTSVD
+292 GLARVSDDGVTSVD
-307 SSRGWP
+307 SSRGWS

-340 DTVFTT
+340 DSVFTT

-353 LSRNNGPLYV
+353 PSRNNGPVYI
-363 DSEGRTWFGPSEGGL
+363 DSEGRTWLGPSEGGL
-378 FWRKEGH
+378 YWRKEGH
-385 MGRVIAAAVQKDIVY
+385 LGRITADALQKDIVY

-409 WIGRRG
+409 WIGGRRG
-415 GLTRLRE
+415 LTHLQE
-422 SGGSFTAKTYTAADG
+422 SGGSFLAKTYTTADG
-437 LAQNRVYAVHRSG
+437 LAQDSVYAVHWSR

-463 SRLKDG
+463 SRLKKG
-469 TFTTYTVANGLVS
+469 SFTTYTVANGLVS
-482 NSISSIAESSDGTMW
+482 NSISSIAESADGTMW

-505 ELSEGHLR
+505 ELSQGHLL
-513 AYTSKDGLPPGNV
+513 AYTGKDGLPPGNV

-566 EIFAMAE
+566 EIFAIAE
-573 DKAGALWM
+573 DKVGALWM
-581 ATAKHIVRVDRDKLL
+581 ATAKHIARVDRDKLL
-596 RQAVAGSDIREYGL
+596 RQAVASSDIREYGL

-616 AQGVRRHNS
+616 TQGVRRHKS
-625 IAVDQSG
+625 IAVDPSG

-647 TSVKFD
+647 TSMKFD

-668 HLIHLGEQVR
+668 RPIPLGEQIR
-678 VRPPHQKITI
+678 VRPPHQKITL
-688 SYSGLSLAF
+688 SYSGLSLSF

-704 YRLDGFDQSWTAST
+704 YRLDGFDQSWTEPT
-718 SAREATYTNLES
+718 SAREATYTNLKS
-730 GQYRFHVMASNREG
+730 GQYRFHVVASNSYG
-744 VWNSEEAILP
+744 QWNDSEAAISL
-754 FEVEPVLWQ
+754 EVDPAFWQ
-763 TWWFRVSCVVAF
+763 TWWFGVSCVVAF
-775 LALLWALYQLR
+775 LVLLWALYQLR

-802 SERTRIARDLHDTL
+802 SERTRIARELHDTM
-816 LQSFNGLLL
+816 LQSFHGLLL
-825 RFQAATNLL
+825 RFQTVSNLL
-834 PERPAEARKTLESAI
+834 PAGEPKQKLDDAI
-849 DQAAQAIT
+849 DQAAQSIT
-857 EGRNAVQGLRSST
+857 EGRDAVQGLRSST
-870 IMASDFALTINTLGQ
+870 TVINNLACAITTLGT
-885 ELASGDTNP
+885 ELAGSESNP
-894 NAAEFHVEV
+894 NAAEFHVDV

-921 AGEALRNAFKHAQAQ
+921 AGEALRNAFRHARAQ

-941 TRYDERQLRLRVR
+941 IRYDERQLRLRVR
-954 DDGQGIDAKHLDGEG
+954 DDGRGIDAKHLGGHG
-969 YAGHYGLRGMRERA
+969 YAGHYGLGGMRERA
-983 TLMGGKLTVWS
+983 KLMGGKLAVWS
-994 ELDSG
+994 EVDSG

-1006 PASRAYETSP
+1006 PASRAYETTR

-1025 KFSGKDTEMKS
+1025 KFSAKDTEMKS

>member
-1 MTTKSSLRNSNSSLK
+1 LRNLNSSHK
-16 RERPRWP
+16 RERPRRP
-23 SKLLLAVLTMV
+23 SKLLLAVLAMA
-34 CFATSANALSSNKAI
+34 CFAASANALSSNKAI

-100 SESTTV
+100 SESSTV

-112 GLALDANGSLWIRL
+112 GLAVDANGRLWIRL
-126 QGPTLMVRDRSGEFR
+126 QGPTLMVRDRSGAFR

-156 MCMAKNGELLIA
+156 MCTGKNGELLIT

-180 QFATSATSDEL
+180 KFVTSATSDEL
-191 PRHVISMIE
+191 PRLVISMIE
-200 LADGMDWL
+200 LADGEDWL

-220 RRASRFVGELPDKKV
+220 QRVSRFVGELPDKKV

-249 TDQGLVRWD
+249 TDKGLVRWD
-258 GRGLSRVSSSQ
+258 GRGLSRVYTSET
-269 ALQNVEIVTMARD
+269 LQNAEIVTLARD
-282 RESNVWIGSS
+282 RELNVWVGTSN
-292 KGLARVSNDGVTSVD
+292 GLARVSNDGVTSVD
-307 SSRGWP
+307 SSQGGS

-340 DTVFTT
+340 DSVFMT
-346 YYASGGV
+346 YYASVGV
-353 LSRNNGPLYV
+353 PSRNNGPLFV

-378 FWRKEGH
+378 YWRKQGH
-385 MGRVIAAAVQKDIVY
+385 LGRITAAAMQNDIVY
-400 SIDGRKGEL
+400 SIDGRRGEL

-415 GLTRLRE
+415 GLTHMQE
-422 SGGSFTAKTYTAADG
+422 SGASFIAKTYTAADG
-437 LAQNRVYAVHRSG
+437 LAQNRVYAVHRSS

-463 SRLKDG
+463 SRFKDG
-469 TFTTYTVANGLVS
+469 SFTTYTVANGLVS

-526 NCLLPDSNGVLWI
+526 NCLLPDANGVLWI

-558 DVPDSVRE
+558 DVPDPMRE
-566 EIFAMAE
+566 EIFAIAE

-596 RQAVAGSDIREYGL
+596 RQAVASSDIREYGL

-616 AQGVRRHNS
+616 TQGVRRHKS
-625 IAVDQSG
+625 IAVDPNG
-632 GIWFSTNRGLSFVSP
+632 GIWISTNRGLSFVSP
-647 TSVKFD
+647 TSMKFD

-668 HLIHLGEQVR
+668 RLIHLGEQIR
-678 VRPPHQKITI
+678 VRPPHQKITL
-688 SYSGLSLAF
+688 SYSGLSLSF

-704 YRLDGFDQSWTAST
+704 YRLDGFDQSWTEPT

-730 GQYRFHVMASNREG
+730 GQYRFHLMASNSDG
-744 VWNSEEAILP
+744 VWNSTEAILP
-754 FEVEPVLWQ
+754 FEVEPVLWK
-763 TWWFRVSCVVAF
+763 TWWFRVSSVIAF
-775 LALLWALYQLR
+775 LVLLLALYRLR
-786 LRQVA
+786 LSQVA
-791 RQFNIRLEERV
+791 RRFNIRLEERV
-802 SERTRIARDLHDTL
+802 GERTRIARDLHDTL
-816 LQSFNGLLL
+816 LQSFHGLLL

-834 PERPAEARKTLESAI
+834 PEHPAAARKTLESAI

-857 EGRNAVQGLRSST
+857 EGRDAVQGLRSST
-870 IMASDFALTINTLGQ
+870 VVASDFALTINTLGQ
-885 ELASGDTNP
+885 ELASGETNP
-894 NAAEFHVEV
+894 NAAEFQVDV

-921 AGEALRNAFKHAQAQ
+921 AGEALRNAFRHAQAQ

-941 TRYDERQLRLRVR
+941 IRFDERQLRLRVR
-954 DDGQGIDAKHLDGEG
+954 DDGKGTDAKHLDGDG

-983 TLMGGKLTVWS
+983 KLMGGKLAVWS

-1016 ARRRSWLAE
+1016 ARRRSWLVE
-1025 KFSGKDTEMKS
+1025 KFSAKDPEMKS

>member
-1 MTTKSSLRNSNSSLK
+1 MRNSNSSHK

-23 SKLLLAVLTMV
+23 LKLLLAVLTMV
-34 CFATSANALSSNKAI
+34 CFAASANALSSNKAI
-49 SEYIRDRWDAG
+49 SEFIRDRWDAG
-60 AGFPGGPVNAFA
+60 AGFPGGRVNAFA

-126 QGPTLMVRDRSGEFR
+126 QGPTLLVRDRSGAFR
-141 SVTPDSSQAESDITA
+141 SVTSDSSQVESDITA
-156 MCMAKNGELLIA
+156 MCTGKNGELLIT
-168 GLTKGIFRDRNG
+168 GLTKGILRDRNG
-180 QFATSATSDEL
+180 KFVTSATRDEL
-191 PRHVISMIE
+191 PTHVISMIE
-200 LADGMDWL
+200 LADGVDWL

-220 RRASRFVGELPDKKV
+220 QRVSRFVGELPDRKV
-235 NALLSLNGRDLWIG
+235 NALLTLNGRDLWIG
-249 TDQGLVRWD
+249 TDKGLVRWD
-258 GRGLSRVSSSQ
+258 RRGLSQVSSSQ

-292 KGLARVSNDGVTSVD
+292 NGLARVSNDEVTSVD
-307 SSRGWP
+307 SSQGWP

-340 DTVFTT
+340 DSVFMT

-353 LSRNNGPLYV
+353 PSRNNGPLYV

-378 FWRKEGH
+378 YWRKEGH
-385 MGRVIAAAVQKDIVY
+385 LERITAAAVQKDIVY

-415 GLTRLRE
+415 GLTHLRE
-422 SGGSFTAKTYTAADG
+422 SGASFIAKTYTAADG
-437 LAQNRVYAVHRSG
+437 LAQTRVYAVHRSS

-463 SRLKDG
+463 SRLKEG
-469 TFTTYTVANGLVS
+469 SFTTYTVANGLVS

-545 AFLRSGTVHALSD
+545 AFLRSGTVHALRD

-566 EIFAMAE
+566 EIFAIAE

-596 RQAVAGSDIREYGL
+596 RQAVASSDIREYGL
-610 GDGLLS
+610 DDGLLS
-616 AQGVRRHNS
+616 TQGVRRHKS
-625 IAVDQSG
+625 IAVDPGG

-668 HLIHLGEQVR
+668 RLIHLGEQIR
-678 VRPPHQKITI
+678 VRPPHQKITL
-688 SYSGLSLAF
+688 SYSGLSLSF

-704 YRLDGFDQSWTAST
+704 YRLDGFDQSWTEPTST
-718 SAREATYTNLES
+718 REATYTNLES
-730 GQYRFHVMASNREG
+730 GQYRFHVMASNSYG
-744 VWNSEEAILP
+744 QWNASEAVISL
-754 FEVEPVLWQ
+754 EVDPAFWQ
-763 TWWFRVSCVVAF
+763 TWWFRALCVAAF

-791 RQFNIRLEERV
+791 QQFNLRLEERV
-802 SERTRIARDLHDTL
+802 GERTRIARDLHDTL
-816 LQSFNGLLL
+816 LQSFHGLLFC
-825 RFQAATNLL
+825 FQAVSNLL
-834 PERPAEARKTLESAI
+834 PTRPAEAKQTLDKAI
-849 DQAAQAIT
+849 DQAVQAIT
-857 EGRNAVQGLRSST
+857 EGRDAVQGLRSST
-870 IMASDFALTINTLGQ
+870 VVTNDLACAITTLGQ
-885 ELASGDTNP
+885 ELAGGETNP
-894 NAAEFHVEV
+894 NATEFHVQV
-903 EGTPQNLHPIL
+903 EGTTRDLHPIL

-921 AGEALRNAFKHAQAQ
+921 AGEAVRNAFTHAQAR

-941 TRYDERQLRLRVR
+941 IRYDERRFRLRVR
-954 DDGQGIDAKHLDGEG
+954 DDGKGIAPKLMNEDGRT
-969 YAGHYGLRGMRERA
+969 GHYGLRGMRERA
-983 TLMGGKLTVWS
+983 KLLGGKLAMWS

-999 TEVELSI
+999 TELELRI

-1025 KFSGKDTEMKS
+1025 KLSGKDTETKS

>member
-1 MTTKSSLRNSNSSLK
+1 LRNSNSSHK
-16 RERPRWP
+16 SERPRWP

-34 CFATSANALSSNKAI
+34 CFAASANALSSNKAI

-112 GLALDANGSLWIRL
+112 GLALDANGSLWMRL
-126 QGPTLMVRDRSGEFR
+126 QGPTLMVRDRSGAFR

-156 MCMAKNGELLIA
+156 MCMGKNGELLIT

-180 QFATSATSDEL
+180 KFATSATRDEL
-191 PRHVISMIE
+191 PIHVISMIE
-200 LADGMDWL
+200 LADGVDWL

-220 RRASRFVGELPDKKV
+220 LRVSRFVGELPDKKV

-249 TDQGLVRWD
+249 TDKGLVRWD

-292 KGLARVSNDGVTSVD
+292 NGLARVSNDGVTFVD
-307 SSRGWP
+307 SGQGWS

-340 DTVFTT
+340 DSVFMT
-346 YYASGGV
+346 YYVSGGV
-353 LSRNNGPLYV
+353 PSRNNGPLYV

-378 FWRKEGH
+378 YWRKEGH
-385 MGRVIAAAVQKDIVY
+385 LGRITAAAVQKDIVY
-400 SIDGRKGEL
+400 SIAGHKGEL

-415 GLTRLRE
+415 GLTHLRE
-422 SGGSFTAKTYTAADG
+422 SGASFIAKTYTAADG
-437 LAQNRVYAVHRSG
+437 LAQNRVYAVHRSR

-469 TFTTYTVANGLVS
+469 SFTTYTVANGLVS

-513 AYTSKDGLPPGNV
+513 AYTSKNGLPPGNV

-545 AFLRSGTVHALSD
+545 AFLRSGSVHALSD

-566 EIFAMAE
+566 EIFAIAE

-596 RQAVAGSDIREYGL
+596 RQAVASSDIREYGL

-616 AQGVRRHNS
+616 TQGVRRHKS
-625 IAVDQSG
+625 IAVDPSG

-647 TSVKFD
+647 TSMKFD

-668 HLIHLGEQVR
+668 RLIHLGEQIR
-678 VRPPHQKITI
+678 VRPPHQKITV
-688 SYSGLSLAF
+688 SYSGLSLSF

-704 YRLDGFDQSWTAST
+704 YRLDGFDQSWTEPT

-730 GQYRFHVMASNREG
+730 RQYRFHVMASNSDG
-744 VWNSEEAILP
+744 VWNSTEAILP

-775 LALLWALYQLR
+775 LVLLWALYQLR

-791 RQFNIRLEERV
+791 HQFNIRLEERV
-802 SERTRIARDLHDTL
+802 SERIRIARDLHDTL
-816 LQSFNGLLL
+816 LQSFHGLLL

-857 EGRNAVQGLRSST
+857 EGRDAVQGLRSST
-870 IMASDFALTINTLGQ
+870 VVASDFALTINTLGQ
-885 ELASGDTNP
+885 ELASGETNP
-894 NAAEFHVEV
+894 NAAEFRVKV

-921 AGEALRNAFKHAQAQ
+921 AGEALRNAFRHAQAQ

-941 TRYDERQLRLRVR
+941 IRYDERQLRLRVL
-954 DDGQGIDAKHLDGEG
+954 DDGKGIDAKHFDGDG
-969 YAGHYGLRGMRERA
+969 YAGHFGLRGMRERA
-983 TLMGGKLTVWS
+983 KLMGGKLAVWS
-994 ELDSG
+994 GLDSG

>member
-1 MTTKSSLRNSNSSLK
+1 LRNSNSSHK
-16 RERPRWP
+16 CDRPRWP
-23 SKLLLAVLTMV
+23 SKLLLAILTMV
-34 CFATSANALSSNKAI
+34 CFAASANALSSNKAI
-49 SEYIRDRWDAG
+49 SEYIRDRWDAR

-88 RFDGLNFVLIEH
+88 RFDGLNFVLIEL
-100 SESTTV
+100 SESSTV

-126 QGPTLMVRDRSGEFR
+126 QGPTLIVRDRSGEFR

-156 MCMAKNGELLIA
+156 MSTNKNGELLII
-168 GLTKGIFRDRNG
+168 GLTKGIFRDGNG
-180 QFATSATSDEL
+180 KFVTSATSDEL
-191 PRHVISMIE
+191 PRHVIAMIE
-200 LADGMDWL
+200 LADGVDWL

-220 RRASRFVGELPDKKV
+220 QRVSRFVGELPDKKV

-249 TDQGLVRWD
+249 TDKGLVRWD
-258 GRGLSRVSSSQ
+258 GMGLSRVSTSE

-282 RESNVWIGSS
+282 RESNVWIGTSN
-292 KGLARVSNDGVTSVD
+292 GLARVSSDGGTSVD
-307 SSRGWP
+307 SSQGWS

-340 DTVFTT
+340 DSVFMT
-346 YYASGGV
+346 YYASGG
-353 LSRNNGPLYV
+353 LPSRNNGPLYV

-378 FWRKEGH
+378 YWRKEGH
-385 MGRVIAAAVQKDIVY
+385 LGQITAAAIQKDIVY

-415 GLTRLRE
+415 GLTNLQE
-422 SGGSFTAKTYTAADG
+422 SGASFIAKTYTAADG
-437 LAQNRVYAVHRSG
+437 LAQNSVYAVHRSS

-463 SRLKDG
+463 SRLKNG
-469 TFTTYTVANGLVS
+469 SFTTYTVANGLVS

-545 AFLRSGTVHALSD
+545 AFLRSGTVHALGD

-566 EIFAMAE
+566 EIFAIAE
-573 DKAGALWM
+573 DEAGALWM

-596 RQAVAGSDIREYGL
+596 RQAVASSDIREYGL
-610 GDGLLS
+610 DDGLLS
-616 AQGVRRHNS
+616 TQGVRRHKS
-625 IAVDQSG
+625 ISVEPSG
-632 GIWFSTNRGLSFVSP
+632 GIWISTNRGLSFVSP
-647 TSVKFD
+647 TSMKFD

-668 HLIHLGEQVR
+668 QLIHLGERIR
-678 VRPPHQKITI
+678 VRPPYQKITL
-688 SYSGLSLAF
+688 SYSGLSLSF

-704 YRLDGFDQSWTAST
+704 YRLDGFDQSWTEPT

-730 GQYRFHVMASNREG
+730 GQYRFHVMASNSYG
-744 VWNSEEAILP
+744 QWNDSEAAISL
-754 FEVEPVLWQ
+754 EVDPAFWQ
-763 TWWFRVSCVVAF
+763 TWWFRLSCVAAF
-775 LALLWALYQLR
+775 LALLWGLYQLR
-786 LRQVA
+786 LRQLTREFNAGLEA
-791 RQFNIRLEERV
+791 RVN
-802 SERTRIARDLHDTL
+802 ERTRIARELHDTL
-816 LQSFNGLLL
+816 LQSFHGLML
-825 RFQAATNLL
+825 RFQAASNMF
-834 PERPAEARKTLESAI
+834 ARSPTQAKQTLDNAI
-849 DQAAQAIT
+849 DEAAQAIT
-857 EGRNAVQGLRSST
+857 QGRNAVEGLRSST
-870 IMASDFALTINTLGQ
+870 VVTNDLACAISTLGE
-885 ELASGDTNP
+885 ELATSEINQNSTV
-894 NAAEFHVEV
+894 FHVEV

-914 RDEVYRI
+914 RDEVYWI
-921 AGEALRNAFKHAQAQ
+921 AGEAVRNAFKHAQAQ

-941 TRYDERQLRLRVR
+941 LRYEERQLRLRVR
-954 DDGQGIDAKHLDGEG
+954 DDGKGMDSKFLNKDEP
-969 YAGHYGLRGMRERA
+969 AGHYGLRGMRERA
-983 TLMGGKLTVWS
+983 KLMRGKLVVWS

-1006 PASRAYETSP
+1006 PASTAYAASP
-1016 ARRRSWLAE
+1016 GRRRSWLAE
-1025 KFSGKDTEMKS
+1025 KFSGKETEMKS

>member
-1 MTTKSSLRNSNSSLK
+1 
-16 RERPRWP
+16 
-23 SKLLLAVLTMV
+23 LLLAVLTMV
-34 CFATSANALSSNKAI
+34 CFAASADALSSNKAI
-49 SEYIRDRWDAG
+49 SEFIRDRWDAG
-60 AGFPGGPVNAFA
+60 AGFPGGRVNAFA

-126 QGPTLMVRDRSGEFR
+126 QGPTLLVRDRSGVFR
-141 SVTPDSSQAESDITA
+141 SVTSDSSQVESDITA
-156 MCMAKNGELLIA
+156 MCTGKNGELLIT
-168 GLTKGIFRDRNG
+168 GLTKGILRDRNG
-180 QFATSATSDEL
+180 KFVTSATRDEL
-191 PRHVISMIE
+191 PTHVISMIE
-200 LADGMDWL
+200 LADGVDWL

-220 RRASRFVGELPDKKV
+220 QRVSRFVGELPDRKV
-235 NALLSLNGRDLWIG
+235 NALLTLNGRDLWIG
-249 TDQGLVRWD
+249 TDKGLVRWD
-258 GRGLSRVSSSQ
+258 RRGLSQVSSSR

-292 KGLARVSNDGVTSVD
+292 NGLARVSNDEVTSVD
-307 SSRGWP
+307 SSQGWP

-331 RADGIERLR
+331 RTDGIERLR
-340 DTVFTT
+340 DSVFMT

-353 LSRNNGPLYV
+353 PSRNNGPLYV

-378 FWRKEGH
+378 YWRKEGH
-385 MGRVIAAAVQKDIVY
+385 LERITAAAVQKDIVY

-415 GLTRLRE
+415 GLTHLRE
-422 SGGSFTAKTYTAADG
+422 SGASFIAKTYTAADG
-437 LAQNRVYAVHRSG
+437 LAQTRVYAVHRSS

-463 SRLKDG
+463 SRLKEG
-469 TFTTYTVANGLVS
+469 SFTTYTVANGLVS

-545 AFLRSGTVHALSD
+545 AFLRSGTVHALRD

-566 EIFAMAE
+566 EIFAIAE

-596 RQAVAGSDIREYGL
+596 RQAVASSDIREYGL
-610 GDGLLS
+610 DDGLLS
-616 AQGVRRHNS
+616 TQGVRRHKS
-625 IAVDQSG
+625 IAVDPGG

-668 HLIHLGEQVR
+668 RLIHLGEQIR
-678 VRPPHQKITI
+678 VRPPHQKITL
-688 SYSGLSLAF
+688 SYSGLSLSF

-704 YRLDGFDQSWTAST
+704 YRLDGFDQSWTEPTST
-718 SAREATYTNLES
+718 REATYTNLES
-730 GQYRFHVMASNREG
+730 GQYRFHVMASNSYG
-744 VWNSEEAILP
+744 QWNASEAVISL
-754 FEVEPVLWQ
+754 EVDPAFWQ
-763 TWWFRVSCVVAF
+763 TWWFRALCVAAF

-791 RQFNIRLEERV
+791 QQFNLRLEERV
-802 SERTRIARDLHDTL
+802 GERTRIARDLHDTL
-816 LQSFNGLLL
+816 LQSFHGLLFC
-825 RFQAATNLL
+825 FQAVSNLL
-834 PERPAEARKTLESAI
+834 PTRPAEAKQTLDKAI
-849 DQAAQAIT
+849 DQAVQAIT
-857 EGRNAVQGLRSST
+857 EGRDAVQGLRSST
-870 IMASDFALTINTLGQ
+870 VVTNDLACAITTLGQ
-885 ELASGDTNP
+885 ELAGGETNP
-894 NAAEFHVEV
+894 NATEFHVQV
-903 EGTPQNLHPIL
+903 EGTTRDLHPIL

-921 AGEALRNAFKHAQAQ
+921 TGEALRNAFRHAQAR

-941 TRYDERQLRLRVR
+941 IRYDERQFRLRVR
-954 DDGQGIDAKHLDGEG
+954 DDGKGIAPKLMNEDGPT
-969 YAGHYGLRGMRERA
+969 GHYGLRGMRERA
-983 TLMGGKLTVWS
+983 KLLGGKLAVWS

-999 TEVELSI
+999 TEFELRI

-1025 KFSGKDTEMKS
+1025 KLSGKDTETKS

>member
-1 MTTKSSLRNSNSSLK
+1 MRNSNSSHK

-23 SKLLLAVLTMV
+23 LKLLFAVLTMV
-34 CFATSANALSSNKAI
+34 CFAASANALSSNKAI
-49 SEYIRDRWDAG
+49 SEFIRDRWDAG
-60 AGFPGGPVNAFA
+60 AGFPGGRVNAFA

-126 QGPTLMVRDRSGEFR
+126 QGPTLLVRDRSGAFR
-141 SVTPDSSQAESDITA
+141 SVTSDSSQVESDITA
-156 MCMAKNGELLIA
+156 MCTGKNGELLIT
-168 GLTKGIFRDRNG
+168 GLTKGILRDRNG
-180 QFATSATSDEL
+180 KFVTSATRDEL
-191 PRHVISMIE
+191 PTHVISMIE
-200 LADGMDWL
+200 LADGVDWL

-220 RRASRFVGELPDKKV
+220 QRVSRFVGELPDRKV
-235 NALLSLNGRDLWIG
+235 NALLTLNGRDLWIG
-249 TDQGLVRWD
+249 TDKGLVRWD
-258 GRGLSRVSSSQ
+258 RRGLSQVSSSQ

-292 KGLARVSNDGVTSVD
+292 NGLARVSNDEVTSVD
-307 SSRGWP
+307 SSQGWP

-340 DTVFTT
+340 DSVFMT

-353 LSRNNGPLYV
+353 PSRNNGPLYV

-378 FWRKEGH
+378 YWRKEGH
-385 MGRVIAAAVQKDIVY
+385 LERITAAAVQKDIVY

-415 GLTRLRE
+415 GLTHLRE
-422 SGGSFTAKTYTAADG
+422 SGASFIAKTYTAADG
-437 LAQNRVYAVHRSG
+437 LAQTRVYAVHRSS

-463 SRLKDG
+463 SRLKEG
-469 TFTTYTVANGLVS
+469 SFTTYTVANGLVS

-545 AFLRSGTVHALSD
+545 AFLRSGTVHALRD

-566 EIFAMAE
+566 EIFAIAE

-596 RQAVAGSDIREYGL
+596 RQAVASSDIREYGL
-610 GDGLLS
+610 DDGLLS
-616 AQGVRRHNS
+616 TQGVRRHKS
-625 IAVDQSG
+625 IAVDPGG

-668 HLIHLGEQVR
+668 RLIHLGEQIR
-678 VRPPHQKITI
+678 VRPPHQKITL
-688 SYSGLSLAF
+688 SYSGLSLSF

-704 YRLDGFDQSWTAST
+704 YRLDGFDQSWTEPTST
-718 SAREATYTNLES
+718 REATYTNLES
-730 GQYRFHVMASNREG
+730 GQYRFHVMASNSYG
-744 VWNSEEAILP
+744 QWNASEAVISL
-754 FEVEPVLWQ
+754 EVDPAFWQ
-763 TWWFRVSCVVAF
+763 TWWFRALCVAAF

-791 RQFNIRLEERV
+791 QQFNLRLEERV
-802 SERTRIARDLHDTL
+802 GERTRIARDLHDTL
-816 LQSFNGLLL
+816 LQSFHGLLFC
-825 RFQAATNLL
+825 FQAVSNLL
-834 PERPAEARKTLESAI
+834 PTRPAEAKQTLDKAI
-849 DQAAQAIT
+849 DQAVQAIT
-857 EGRNAVQGLRSST
+857 EGRDAVQGLRSST
-870 IMASDFALTINTLGQ
+870 VVTNDLAFAITTLGQ
-885 ELASGDTNP
+885 ELAGGETNP
-894 NAAEFHVEV
+894 NATEFHVQV
-903 EGTPQNLHPIL
+903 EGTTRDLHPIL

-921 AGEALRNAFKHAQAQ
+921 AGEALRNAFTHAQAR

-941 TRYDERQLRLRVR
+941 IRYDERQFRLRVR
-954 DDGQGIDAKHLDGEG
+954 DDGKGIAPKLMNEDGRT
-969 YAGHYGLRGMRERA
+969 GHYGLRGMRERA
-983 TLMGGKLTVWS
+983 KLLGGKLAVWS

-999 TEVELSI
+999 TELELRI

-1025 KFSGKDTEMKS
+1025 KLSGKDTETKS